1 MVIFHNKLKKALLRV
16 KPPLGIHG
24 GALYAR
30 IEIDKLTLGRRPEKA
45 NHMVVPDHKV
55 TRGFTKSLEAESLSL
70 DFGSPHSQQKRSG
83 EGSGH

>member
-1 MVIFHNKLKKALLRV
+1 MVIFHNQLKKALLRV

-30 IEIDKLTLGRRPEKA
+30 IEIDKLTLGRRSEKA

-55 TRGFTKSLEAESLSL
+55 TRGFTKSLEAHRGASFVVGNDEHIRLVE
-70 DFGSPHSQQKRSG
+70 RIA
-83 EGSGH
+83 